1 MNLLARL
8 HKAEM
13 ELSTSAGPNS
23 QHDPTKDL
31 VVGHTA
37 RLGGQT

>member
-1 MNLLARL
+1 MNHLRRL
-8 HKAEM
+8 YKAEM

-23 QHDPTKDL
+23 QHDPTEDL

-37 RLGGQT
+37 SLGGQT